1 MKKFSA
7 NWIFDGVSPPMENG
21 ILLLSDSGEVLDLSV
36 DDGQFEEVKHHE
48 GIIVPGFVNTHC
60 HLELSHLKGL
70 LPQGKGL
77 IDFIEPIISLRKNDL
92 PHIASAISKAE
103 EEMVNNGIVAV
114 GDICN
119 KADSFELKSSENLKY
134 HNFIEVISLDPS
146 KAMAVY
152 NAGIDLYDRSKEMG
166 IPASIVPH
174 APYTASAEL
183 LRLIA
188 GKSEEYGSP
197 ISIHLNESAQ
207 EDELFRKGTGSIAE
221 FYSNAGVSLDY
232 FNPSGK
238 SALETVLDT
247 LKGQSPLLLVHNTY
261 LNEEVLAKAIKLRD
275 NLYWCLCPNANLY
288 IEKRIPDLDLFLK
301 MEQNITIGTDSLAS
315 NGSLSV
321 LEELKTISSRYPA
334 ISLSTLIQWATINGA
349 KLLGFDDVLGSFEKG
364 KCPGVNLLKEV
375 DLSNLAITSDTKV
388 IPLA

>member
-1 MKKFSA
+1 ML
-7 NWIFDGVSPPMENG
+7 D
-21 ILLLSDSGEVLDLSV
+21 DSGEVLDLLV
-36 DDGQFEEVKHHE
+36 DEGQLEDVKHYE

-77 IDFIEPIISLRKNDL
+77 IDFIEPIISLRESNIQN
-92 PHIASAISKAE
+92 IANAMAEAE
-103 EEMVNNGIVAV
+103 EEMANNGIVAV

-119 KADSFELKSSENLKY
+119 RTDSFELKLKSNLKY

-146 KAMAVY
+146 KATAVY

-188 GKSEEYGSP
+188 GRAEEHASP
-197 ISIHLNESAQ
+197 LSIHLNESAH
-207 EDELFRKGTGSIAE
+207 EDELFSKGTGRIAE
-221 FYSNAGVSLDY
+221 FYSRAGNSLDY
-232 FNPSGK
+232 FNHSGK
-238 SALETVLDT
+238 SSLETILDA
-247 LKGQSPLLLVHNTY
+247 LKGQSPLLMVHNTY
-261 LNEEVLAKAIKLRD
+261 LREEVLDMALELRD

-288 IEKRIPDLDLFLK
+288 IENRIPDLDLFLK
-301 MEQNITIGTDSLAS
+301 MEQHITIGTDSLAS
-315 NGSLSV
+315 NGALSV
-321 LEELKTISSRYPA
+321 LAELKTISSRYPE
-334 ISLSTLIQWATINGA
+334 ISFSTLIQWATINGA

-364 KCPGVNLLKEV
+364 KCPGVNLLKDV
-375 DLSNLAITSDTKV
+375 DLNNLAITPDTKV
-388 IPLA
+388 IPLV